1 MNKNESQKD
10 APYWHRGRILQIAGL
25 VFLIFLLATSFTR
38 CLSSDSDNQE
48 REDKTASLANEP
60 HATSDTILEAEKSL
74 LTASG
79 DLLRAVEKNKDES
92 SGKAFKKRDTVRFLM
107 MLPAGTLKDSIGGSC
122 IVKIDLSEMSSDPLA
137 LEQRKNE
144 QVDADHSS
152 PRPGEENDRQ

>member
-74 LTASG
+74 LTALG
-79 DLLRAVEKNKDES
+79 DLLRAVEKADQEGKDFIEIPDS
-92 SGKAFKKRDTVRFLM
+92 VKVLMKNRPTAQEGK
-107 MLPAGTLKDSIGGSC
+107 
-122 IVKIDLSEMSSDPLA
+122 
-137 LEQRKNE
+137 
-144 QVDADHSS
+144 
-152 PRPGEENDRQ
+152 DRQ